1 MTSVGTRGVNDDK
14 DESSRNDDEHRH
26 DKTCMVKSVEM
37 MQDEVKDGRSVEYD
51 LEPQNLELDEDQGP
65 GDAAGRKDTEG
76 VTKQTTSDANL
87 LDELWQCLTT
97 EAAKKDG
104 ERAARYVAT

>member
-1 MTSVGTRGVNDDK
+1 MTSVETRGVDDDK
-14 DESSRNDDEHRH
+14 DESLMNDDEHRH
-26 DKTCMVKSVEM
+26 DKTCMVESAEM

-76 VTKQTTSDANL
+76 VTKQTT
-87 LDELWQCLTT
+87 
-97 EAAKKDG
+97 
-104 ERAARYVAT
+104 